1 MNLKREKMS
10 QRQRSFVEET
20 RLNAKMIIARVFSTK
35 RGARSLTEKVSS
47 LVSRRRNAPCAL
59 FTLVCFMFHFFLNF
73 LFFFSFSFFVLL
85 LLISLESRSA
95 REHVLRT
102 DVQSR

>member
-1 MNLKREKMS
+1 MS

-35 RGARSLTEKVSS
+35 RGARSLMEKVSS
-47 LVSRRRNAPCAL
+47 LVSRRRNAPYAL
-59 FTLVCFMFHFFLNF
+59 FTLVCFMFHVSFFFLNF